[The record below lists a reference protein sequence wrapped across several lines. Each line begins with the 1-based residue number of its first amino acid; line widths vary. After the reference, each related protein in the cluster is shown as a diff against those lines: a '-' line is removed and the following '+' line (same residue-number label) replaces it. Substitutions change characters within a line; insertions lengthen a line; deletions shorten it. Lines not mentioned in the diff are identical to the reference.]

1 MAWSDATLDD
11 VGLFGRKRRA
21 VTTLS
26 ADPAAPARRPGA
38 VRLESH
44 VVALCD
50 EYGIEIEGRSD
61 RGRALRY
68 RGGHLAVRLP
78 DVRGQVTYLICLHE
92 IGHLVGRGRS
102 APRLEAEANAWIWA
116 LENTIVDPTP
126 ASLRSIAR
134 RLDGYLEWALAR
146 QHRRTPPRIPPR
158 DHAFWS
164 LRSLGTERDAA

>member
-1 MAWSDATLDD
+1 MAWSAVSL
-11 VGLFGRKRRA
+11 VGVRLFGRKRTA
-21 VTTLS
+21 ATPS
-26 ADPAAPARRPGA
+26 PPEPARARRPGVA
-38 VRLESH
+38 RLEAH
-44 VVALCD
+44 VLALCE

-78 DVRGQVTYLICLHE
+78 EVRGQVTYLICLHE

-116 LENTIVDPTP
+116 LENTAVDPTT

-158 DHAFWS
+158 DHPFWS
-164 LRSLGTERDAA
+164 LRRLGVEEDAA